1 MAETAINVVFSKF
14 GELAT
19 RELAVLLQVGGDIMQ
34 LGDQLEWLQ
43 PIIRDT
49 DRKRR
54 AGTVDGLT
62 RVWVRQTRNAAFDAE
77 DALDEFFHKVDLR
90 GQGDGSLLRYL
101 TSWWSEI
108 TVRHRLSG
116 QIKSITSTL
125 DRISV
130 NQKQYNVE
138 HTPSRIWTSSATAFS
153 PRDDPQIIKEKYIEN
168 NVNYLKNLLDV
179 EIDEKMVISVVGKSG
194 SGKNTLLDAVCKKM
208 MWQVHIWYNMPPD
221 SSTQD
226 VLKQVY
232 KRAYKRIN
240 KTDPPYSA
248 SEEDMAAK
256 LRELLEGMKYLVIL
270 CGISSKTMLN
280 CVWASLPDNN
290 NCSRVVLILESGHYD
305 VAKHG
310 ADTLNK
316 KMKEGTILWLSRWDE
331 DTSARLFQDMVK
343 DSGDGVFKVSGSEV
357 GKPSGGE
364 VSTED
369 KQYVYAM
376 TEGNPLAIVVLAGLL
391 RHKEPVERE
400 TLLKQLDQNA
410 SRMPAIERILSA
422 CYDDLPQDL
431 KSCLLYLAAYPKNIT
446 QPAEQIV
453 RMWTAEGFIRRRK
466 GKTPEE
472 LGRMYLDELISRCLV
487 TRIRTKD
494 KGSPQKVLVHGRVLE
509 FLQSEARQANFI
521 DIQDR
526 CDVLEPAVVRRL
538 SIQDDGNRYTP
549 SKTRFPKLRSFICRV
564 EEEAGQIR
572 SSTTSTWCW
581 WSSMLSC
588 LGLDLVLGAP
598 AGHHD
603 ISFLCKSR
611 FLRVLSVQGLGL
623 VELPEGMGDMI
634 HLRYIRVKCK
644 GLKKLPSS
652 IWKLLNLETL
662 DITGTDVEEIHP
674 RFWTIKALR
683 HVLAEMLTLPAASS
697 VPEEL
702 GELQTLHGVKPAQG
716 DDNCPL
722 HKMTKLRSLELHG
735 LESSK
740 HRVALADV
748 LKKMH
753 LLGHLKLEG
762 DVIPSCI
769 FTAPN
774 LRCLQ
779 TIVLQADTD
788 VEWEHIP
795 QNFNVHHARPNLVQ
809 LKLKDKSKVPGHIQ
823 CELGN
828 ILIED
833 KNL

>member
-1 MAETAINVVFSKF
+1 MDEGRGRSWPPPP
-14 GELAT
+14 
-19 RELAVLLQVGGDIMQ
+19 
-34 LGDQLEWLQ
+34 EWR
-43 PIIRDT
+43 P
-49 DRKRR
+49 
-54 AGTVDGLT
+54 
-62 RVWVRQTRNAAFDAE
+62 AAF
-77 DALDEFFHKVDLR
+77 
-90 GQGDGSLLRYL
+90 GGY
-101 TSWWSEI
+101 
-108 TVRHRLSG
+108 
-116 QIKSITSTL
+116 
-125 DRISV
+125 
-130 NQKQYNVE
+130 
-138 HTPSRIWTSSATAFS
+138 
-153 PRDDPQIIKEKYIEN
+153 RDDPEIIKEKYIEN
-168 NVNYLKNLLDV
+168 NVNYLKKLLDV
-179 EIDEKMVISVVGKSG
+179 KIDEKMVISVVGESG
-194 SGKNTLLDAVCKKM
+194 SGKNTILDAVCRKM
-208 MWQVHIWYNMPPD
+208 MWQVRIWYNMPPD

-256 LRELLEGMKYLVIL
+256 LRELLEGMKYLVVL

-290 NCSRVVLILESGHYD
+290 NCSRVVLILESGHYV

-331 DTSARLFQDMVK
+331 ETSARLFQDMVK

-357 GKPSGGE
+357 GQPSGGE

-376 TEGNPLAIVVLAGLL
+376 TEGHPLAIVVLAGLL
-391 RHKEPVERE
+391 RHKEPVEQ
-400 TLLKQLDQNA
+400 LKQNA

-453 RMWTAEGFIRRRK
+453 QMWTAEGFIRRQK
-466 GKTPEE
+466 GRTPEE

-521 DIQDR
+521 EIHDR

-549 SKTRFPKLRSFICRV
+549 SKTRFPKLRSLICRV

-634 HLRYIRVKCK
+634 HLRYIRVNCNS
-644 GLKKLPSS
+644 LEKLPSS

-662 DITGTDVEEIHP
+662 DITGTEVKEIDP
-674 RFWTIKALR
+674 RFRTIKALR
-683 HVLAEMLTLPAASS
+683 HVLAETITLPAASS

-702 GELQTLHGVKPAQG
+702 GELQTLHGVKPAQ
-716 DDNCPL
+716 DQDNNCNWRRSEDCPL

-740 HRVALADV
+740 HGLALADA

-762 DVIPSCI
+762 DVIPSCV
-769 FTAPN
+769 FTAPS

-779 TIVLQADTD
+779 TMVLQAD
-788 VEWEHIP
+788 VEWDHIP
-795 QNFNVHHARPNLVQ
+795 EDFNFRHARPNLVQ
-809 LKLKDKSKVPGHIQ
+809 LKFKDISKVPGHIP
-823 CELGN
+823 CDLGSK
-828 ILIED
+828 LPV
-833 KNL
+833 LP